1 MLSSMEGECM
11 DSDRSPTQ
19 DPIDVLPGASR
30 KKTPVVLIS
39 LALLCAGCVSTGELP
54 EHANIQGPLPQGVE
68 AAVIR
73 AMPMSPGTI
82 KNVEK
87 LSLTD
92 APPLFAGYVK
102 DALALKQPGW
112 QVRVADA
119 EGAMPDQHLTISTEL
134 LEIDGGSAALRFWIG
149 LNTGATLSRVKVS
162 ILDMA
167 GKDVASA
174 KISERT
180 ACPVGA
186 CTDSTEAMVQRNLKN
201 LAEDVAEFAV
211 DPAGYDKKKGS
222 KPKP

>member
-1 MLSSMEGECM
+1 M

-19 DPIDVLPGASR
+19 DPTDVLPGAPWE
-30 KKTPVVLIS
+30 KTAAVLIS
-39 LALLCAGCVSTGELP
+39 LALFCPGCVSTGELP
-54 EHANIQGPLPQGVE
+54 EHANIQASLPQGIE
-68 AAVIR
+68 SAVIR

-82 KNVEK
+82 KNVDK

-112 QVRVADA
+112 QIRIADT
-119 EGAMPDQHLTISTEL
+119 EGAMPDQHLIITTEL

-162 ILDMA
+162 ILDRA

-186 CTDSTEAMVQRNLKN
+186 CTESTEAIVQRNLKN
-201 LAEDVAEFAV
+201 LAEEVAEFIV
-211 DPAGYDKKKGS
+211 DPAGYEKKKGS